1 LDGLIAALFYPTAHL
16 TAEQRS
22 GRSRF
27 WKHLKTMLY
36 LRSFLRRVAS
46 PAHHHHRRKA
56 AEESSVGPSIGA
68 KAKNISLL
76 LEMSAALDSSG
87 LSAPSPEN
95 ILYSFEVTP
104 PEP

>member
-1 LDGLIAALFYPTAHL
+1 L

-56 AEESSVGPSIGA
+56 AEESSVGPSSGA

-76 LEMSAALDSSG
+76 LETSAALDSSG
-87 LSAPSPEN
+87 LSAIPASDAGDSSPEN
-95 ILYSFEVTP
+95 IVLR
-104 PEP
+104 